1 MLQKLQSHIKA
12 AGLLIEKLLEQLE
25 HIHVKWL
32 VD

>member
-1 MLQKLQSHIKA
+1 MLQKQQTHIKA
-12 AGLLIEKLLEQLE
+12 AGVLMEKLLEQLE